1 MPENEARTARWDQ
14 KFLEVCETLAKWST
28 CKSRKIG
35 AILVRNNTIVSTGY
49 NGPPRNVPHC
59 GEPGSIHQVTSEVYG
74 IYKDK
79 TVCPRKALGYNS
91 GEGLHLCPAAHAE
104 DNAITNA
111 ARLGVPTVGTTIYMN
126 CGVPCRECLKRIINA
141 GILEIVCVNPDDWY
155 DNLSKFLVK
164 EAHISVRAFLRESEE
179 TNVAI

>member
-1 MPENEARTARWDQ
+1 M
-14 KFLEVCETLAKWST
+14 
-28 CKSRKIG
+28 
-35 AILVRNNTIVSTGY
+35 
-49 NGPPRNVPHC
+49 
-59 GEPGSIHQVTSEVYG
+59 
-74 IYKDK
+74 
-79 TVCPRKALGYNS
+79 
-91 GEGLHLCPAAHAE
+91 CPAAHAE